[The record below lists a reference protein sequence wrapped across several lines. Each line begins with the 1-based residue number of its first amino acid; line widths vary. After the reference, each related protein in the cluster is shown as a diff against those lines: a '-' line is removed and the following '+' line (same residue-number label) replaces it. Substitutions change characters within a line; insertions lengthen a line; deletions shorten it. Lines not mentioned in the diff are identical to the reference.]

1 MESPKEPN
9 AERIIDGRYR
19 LKSLLGTGGF
29 GSVYL
34 AFDENTRREVAIKLT
49 NAKATEQEKEA
60 FFREART
67 LANVTHPNIADVVD
81 FGNTEKG
88 EAYLVR
94 SYVEGHTVDQLLKT
108 DGPLELKQALT
119 IALAVT
125 RGLQALHEQGIIH
138 RDLKPS
144 NILVPDDPS
153 RAMLMDFGVTGLL
166 KVETQQT
173 VVGELFGTPYYM
185 APEQLQA
192 QAQSPATDIYGLAA
206 TLYEMIFGKVAFP
219 GQSLSEIVREK
230 FAGSFAFPANENVP
244 ESLRSFLR
252 RSLSVD
258 PKDRPQPASAVIEQL
273 TTILKSLPTTISST
287 TSPKTKQ
294 PRASKTLAVP
304 PRIPLLAKVVIAVV
318 VSTTLAWLKWFE
330 LSRFLGVAL
339 GALIAISG
347 FIVAVLLRRWI
358 NSRRSEVEIVS
369 GNLLLSS
376 KSRIDLTESLAINV
390 NHLIGKVRRLDDKIL
405 ATSLAIMVSEFQGAE
420 EGQMRQAA
428 IMNVVQLLEKLTAR
442 LSPWY
447 VRHEKLLAVAVTAV
461 GIVSGVT
468 TAAASIVKLFKGQ

>member
-9 AERIIDGRYR
+9 AERIIGGRYR
-19 LKSLLGTGGF
+19 VKSLLGTGAF

-34 AFDENTRREVAIKLT
+34 AFDVNTQREIALKLT
-49 NAKATEQEKEA
+49 NAKADEQEKEA

-67 LANVTHPNIADVVD
+67 LGKVRHPNIAEIMDY
-81 FGNTEKG
+81 GRTEKG

-94 SYVEGHTVDQLLKT
+94 SYVKGHTVDQLIKT

-166 KVETQQT
+166 KVDTQHT
-173 VVGELFGTPYYM
+173 MVGELFGTPYYM
-185 APEQLQA
+185 APEQLEA
-192 QAQSPATDIYGLAA
+192 QAQSPATDIYGLAE

-219 GQSLSEIVREK
+219 GRSLIEIVREK
-230 FAGSFAFPANENVP
+230 FAGSFSFPANENVP
-244 ESLRSFLR
+244 ESLRSFLS
-252 RSLSVD
+252 RSFSVD
-258 PKDRPQPASAVIEQL
+258 PQNRPQSAGAVIEEL
-273 TTILKSLPTTISST
+273 TAILKSLSTTVTVSTSPEINQPTTSVASALPIRILLMAFLVLAALVIT
-287 TSPKTKQ
+287 TVT
-294 PRASKTLAVP
+294 
-304 PRIPLLAKVVIAVV
+304 
-318 VSTTLAWLKWFE
+318 WLKWPE

-347 FIVAVLLRRWI
+347 FIVAGLLRQWI
-358 NSRRSEVEIVS
+358 KSRRREVEIVS

-376 KSRIDLTESLAINV
+376 KSRIDLTESLAFNV
-390 NHLIGKVRRLDDKIL
+390 NHLIARVRRLDDKIL
-405 ATSLAIMVSEFQGAE
+405 ATSLAIMVSEFQSAA
-420 EGQMRQAA
+420 EGQIRQAA